1 MIHIKKAT
9 IIFFLL
15 ITSVITE
22 VETEPEKRL
31 LVSNRKTFLYYSGLS
46 VSEGLDRE
54 TNELQMNLDSFN
66 KDIFK
71 KCRYCHH
78 VFAIKNK
85 FEKDEETCNAC
96 IKLLEK

>member
-1 MIHIKKAT
+1 M
-9 IIFFLL
+9 
-15 ITSVITE
+15 
-22 VETEPEKRL
+22 
-31 LVSNRKTFLYYSGLS
+31 SNRKTFLYYSGLS
-46 VSEGLDRE
+46 VSEGLDTE
-54 TNELQMNLDSFN
+54 ANELQMNLDSFN

-78 VFAIKNK
+78 VFAIKKK